1 MVRRL
6 LMTRGVTCDE
16 HFVTISAVPAAD
28 EGSSAQGT
36 KIRWASRQRVNWSIG
51 HARAALHET
60 ITAWKAKNAI
70 TGTVRETPEKPEP
83 HPYWR
88 SAVSPDLFLTP
99 DVVTTS
105 DYTICWKG
113 VISKAVC
120 TSGTKLCW

>member
-1 MVRRL
+1 MRVRETGHFGLRVSL
-6 LMTRGVTCDE
+6 AIALMAILAAPQV
-16 HFVTISAVPAAD
+16 SAECSILNETAD
-28 EGSSAQGT
+28 GWSKEEASSA
-36 KIRWASRQRVNWSIG
+36 
-51 HARAALHET
+51 ARAALHET
-60 ITAWKAKNAI
+60 IATWKAKNAI

>member
-1 MVRRL
+1 MRVRETGHFGLRVSL
-6 LMTRGVTCDE
+6 AIALMA
-16 HFVTISAVPAAD
+16 ILAAPQVYAECSILNETAD
-28 EGSSAQGT
+28 GWSKEEASSA
-36 KIRWASRQRVNWSIG
+36 
-51 HARAALHET
+51 ARAALHET
-60 ITAWKAKNAI
+60 IATWKAKNAI

-88 SAVSPDLFLTP
+88 STVSPDLFLTP